1 MLKNPKSIKLL
12 IKLNSVFGKR
22 VASSLCLLYLLKR
35 AVVKR
40 MEVGHTEE
48 IIRTILA
55 KRDDTR
61 LVGSASVTSAANS
74 LDLSTNGQLRRLTST
89 DG

>member
-1 MLKNPKSIKLL
+1 MPKNPKSIKLL

-22 VASSLCLLYLLKR
+22 VASSFCLLYLLKR
-35 AVVKR
+35 AVVKG

-48 IIRTILA
+48 IIRTILT

-61 LVGSASVTSAANS
+61 LVGSASVTGAADS
-74 LDLSTNGQLRRLTST
+74 LDLSTNGQLRRLTSA